1 MSRAREAARLIGN
14 NTFTI
19 DSNNNV
25 GLGSTLP
32 GTKFELGGNA
42 RTSGVITATTA
53 AFVGTA
59 VTIRSTGVNVTGVT
73 TSSGGFVGNVTGNA
87 TGLSGTPN
95 ITVNNVTSGNINS
108 SGIVTA
114 TAAIVGSNV
123 TIRSTGVNVTG
134 VVTATSFAGSGSNLT
149 GLPAGY
155 SDLDNALFG

>member
-32 GTKFELGGNA
+32 ATKFELSGNSRLA
-42 RTSGVITATTA
+42 GVITATEFDITGSTNA
-53 AFVGTA
+53 LTSGGLVVGVATVGTA

-73 TSSGGFVGNVTGNA
+73 TSSGGFVGNLTGTA

-114 TAAIVGSNV
+114 T
-123 TIRSTGVNVTG
+123 
-134 VVTATSFAGSGSNLT
+134 SFAGSGSNLT